1 VSAALLIRM
10 IKKTNEKE
18 PKRVSGAGPPPAGST
33 EQPVAEVMESEGLP
47 ERTEQL
53 LQLVEAKINSADHK
67 TNVGDFIRLLQLRK
81 EINEERPREVTVT
94 WVEPSG
100 EVDALA

>member
-1 VSAALLIRM
+1 M
-10 IKKTNEKE
+10 IKKTNKEE
-18 PKRVSGAGPPPAGST
+18 PKRVSGAGPPPAEST